1 MTGEVWRGEA
11 GEYGQQEAADPS
23 SELEAGPPW
32 QLEADRRGL
41 AAADLWARVDL
52 VEAAVVD
59 PVVLEEA
66 ELACRPSYLR
76 FYSCLQYKRDN

>member
-1 MTGEVWRGEA
+1 MTGEVWREEVGRR
-11 GEYGQQEAADPS
+11 GQEEPAAS

-32 QLEADRRGL
+32 LLEAERRGL

-59 PVVLEEA
+59 LVVLEEA
-66 ELACRPSYLR
+66 ELACRPSY
-76 FYSCLQYKRDN
+76 

>member
-1 MTGEVWRGEA
+1 MAGEVWREEA
-11 GEYGQQEAADPS
+11 EGRIQKEAAAS

-32 QLEADRRGL
+32 LLEADRPGL

-59 PVVLEEA
+59 LLVLEEA
-66 ELACRPSYLR
+66 ELACRPSY
-76 FYSCLQYKRDN
+76 

>member
-1 MTGEVWRGEA
+1 MVGEVWREEA
-11 GEYGQQEAADPS
+11 GGRGQEEPAAS

-32 QLEADRRGL
+32 LLEADRPGL

-59 PVVLEEA
+59 LLVLEEA
-66 ELACRPSYLR
+66 ELACRPSY
-76 FYSCLQYKRDN
+76 

>member
-11 GEYGQQEAADPS
+11 GGRGQKEAAADPS

-59 PVVLEEA
+59 PVVLEQA
-66 ELACRPSYLR
+66 ELACRPSY
-76 FYSCLQYKRDN
+76 

>member
-1 MTGEVWRGEA
+1 MTGEVWRVVA
-11 GEYGQQEAADPS
+11 GGRGQEEPAPS

-32 QLEADRRGL
+32 LLEADRPGL

-59 PVVLEEA
+59 LVVLEEA
-66 ELACRPSYLR
+66 ALACRPSY
-76 FYSCLQYKRDN
+76 

>member
-1 MTGEVWRGEA
+1 MTGEVWRGEV
-11 GEYGQQEAADPS
+11 GGRGQKEAAAS

-32 QLEADRRGL
+32 LLEADRPGL

-59 PVVLEEA
+59 LVVLEEA
-66 ELACRPSYLR
+66 ELACRPSY
-76 FYSCLQYKRDN
+76 

>member
-1 MTGEVWRGEA
+1 MTGEVWREEVGWR
-11 GEYGQQEAADPS
+11 GQEEPADPS

-32 QLEADRRGL
+32 LLETDRRGL

-59 PVVLEEA
+59 LLVLEEA
-66 ELACRPSYLR
+66 ELACRPSY
-76 FYSCLQYKRDN
+76 

>member
-11 GEYGQQEAADPS
+11 GGRELKGAAADPS

-59 PVVLEEA
+59 PVVLEQA
-66 ELACRPSYLR
+66 ELACRPSY
-76 FYSCLQYKRDN
+76 